1 VKVEGVLI
9 IAICRVFIAFFHE
22 SDSATGSPAGGRGGA
37 CLQRAPQGENW
48 CCLNHSNCTPCD
60 ILDCGKGI
68 VATVTLPNY
77 RQRRAAMPKG
87 PLSGIRIIEI
97 STFQQGPVAGM
108 RLGDLGAEIIKIE
121 PKEGDPARRHMTTIE
136 AEFHVKGYNYY
147 FEHANRNKRGIV
159 LDMKKKQGMEVFLKL
174 IDTADVFLN
183 NMSIG
188 APLRLGIGP
197 DELMARN
204 PRLIYAQASGW
215 GRKGPAANSLS
226 FDYTG
231 IARSGLMMAA
241 GEDGT
246 PPCMILPGLGDELG
260 GLMCAWGV
268 SLALFAREKTGKGQV
283 VDTSLMG
290 SVVAMLGHLI
300 SGTAMLQQEF
310 PRFVRAN
317 AGNALYNHYRCKDNK
332 WIVIAHLDPDR
343 WWAKVCGAL
352 GIENLINDPRFS
364 TFAARSDNR
373 KELVAIFDDVFASKN
388 RDEWM
393 KILGEHGCIFTP
405 IQSISEVVADPQ
417 LPANNYLIA
426 INHPSY
432 GRTNTIGFPWDFS
445 DTPASWRRGAPKL
458 GEHTEEVLLEIGY
471 SKEQITG
478 LREEGA
484 IQ

>member
-1 VKVEGVLI
+1 M
-9 IAICRVFIAFFHE
+9 
-22 SDSATGSPAGGRGGA
+22 
-37 CLQRAPQGENW
+37 
-48 CCLNHSNCTPCD
+48 SN
-60 ILDCGKGI
+60 
-68 VATVTLPNY
+68 
-77 RQRRAAMPKG
+77 G
-87 PLSGIRIIEI
+87 PLSGIKVIEI

-108 RLGDLGAEIIKIE
+108 RLGDLGADVIKIE
-121 PKEGDPARRHMTTIE
+121 PKEGDPARRHMRTIE
-136 AEFHVKGYNYY
+136 AEFHVKGDNYY

-159 LDMKKKQGMEVFLKL
+159 LDMKKERGMEVFLKL
-174 IDTADVFLN
+174 IDSADVFLN

-197 DELMARN
+197 DELLARN

-215 GRKGPAANSLS
+215 GRKGPEANNLS

-241 GEDGT
+241 GEDKT
-246 PPCMILPGLGDELG
+246 PPCMMLPGLGDELG

-300 SGTAMLQQEF
+300 SGTAMLKQEF
-310 PRFVRAN
+310 PRFVRTN
-317 AGNALYNHYRCKDNK
+317 MGNPMYNHYCCKDGK
-332 WIVIAHLDPDR
+332 WLAIAHLDPDR

-352 GIENLINDPRFS
+352 GLEKLIEDPRYS
-364 TFAARSDNR
+364 TFDARSANR
-373 KELVAIFDDVFASKN
+373 KELVATFDDVFASKT

-393 KILGEHGCIFTP
+393 RILQEHGCIYTP
-405 IQSISEVVADPQ
+405 VQNIPEVVEDPQ
-417 LPANNYLIA
+417 LLANNYVIE
-426 INHPSY
+426 IDHPTY
-432 GRTNTIGFPWDFS
+432 GHTKTMGFPWDLS
-445 DTPASWRRGAPKL
+445 ETPASWKRRAPKL
-458 GEHTEEVLLEIGY
+458 GEHTDEVMLEVGY
-471 SKEQITG
+471 SKEAVAK